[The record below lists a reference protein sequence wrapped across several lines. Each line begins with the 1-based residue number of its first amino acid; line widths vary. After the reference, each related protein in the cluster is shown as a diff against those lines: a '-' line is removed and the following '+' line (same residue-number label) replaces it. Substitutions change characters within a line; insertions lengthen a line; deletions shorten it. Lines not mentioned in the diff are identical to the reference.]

1 MGQHH
6 ISDGYSDSELRTF
19 VRALLDDVR
28 ALERMVANGLIE
40 TGMRRIGAEQ
50 EMFIVDKGCRPLP
63 VAGPLLARLPKGT
76 HATTELA
83 KFNLEINLSPQV
95 LGGDCL
101 SRMEAELIEQ
111 LDLVQEAANSL
122 EARLMLVGILPTLA
136 KTDLTLENMTPNPRF
151 FRLNQIMKDLR
162 GGDDFQTLIKGV
174 DELQTTHDNVMLEA
188 CNTSFQIHFQV
199 GADEFAKL
207 YNVAQVV
214 TAPVLAAAVNSPVLL
229 QHRLWHETRVA
240 LFQQSL
246 DVRSRT
252 HQARGNR
259 QRVSF
264 GEDWVHESVL
274 EIFREDI
281 ARFRVLISTDLGEPS
296 MALLDRGITPPL
308 TALCLHNGT
317 VYRWNRACYGV
328 KDNQAHLRIEN
339 RVLPAGP
346 TVLDE
351 VANAA
356 FYFGLMSAV
365 VEEYGDV
372 RDVMNFDDAHSNFH
386 AAARYGLQAQ
396 FRWIGGRSVTAQE
409 LILDH
414 LLPLAREGLVVQ
426 QIAPADIDRYLGVIH
441 ERVESGRTGA
451 QWMLD
456 SLASMK
462 AAGGARDA
470 RTRALTKAI
479 WSRQETCRPVHTW
492 ELAQLTDSEDWRHSY
507 QKIDQIMTTDLFTV
521 GPEDLV
527 DLAASLM
534 DWRHLRHVPVED
546 SEGHL
551 VGLLTHRAML
561 RLLVRGHQTNG
572 AGVDPVAVREIMKP
586 NPLTVSPE
594 TRTLEAL
601 ELMRE
606 KRVSCLPVVD
616 NGKLVGIVTEHDFID
631 VSRRL
636 LEEALRSE

>member
-1 MGQHH
+1 MGQHQ
-6 ISDGYSDSELRTF
+6 ISAEQSQSELRNF

-28 ALERMVANGLIE
+28 ALERMVNEGLIE
-40 TGMRRIGAEQ
+40 SGVRRIGAEQ
-50 EMFIVDKGCRPLP
+50 EMFIVDRGCQPVPL
-63 VAGPLLARLPKGT
+63 AGELLDALPENAQ
-76 HATTELA
+76 ATTELA
-83 KFNLEINLSPQV
+83 RFNLEINLSPQV

-101 SRMEAELIEQ
+101 SVMERELISQ
-111 LDLVQEAANSL
+111 LDLVQGAADEF
-122 EARLMLVGILPTLA
+122 EARLMLVGILPTLE
-136 KTDLTLENMTPNPRF
+136 KGHLTLENMTPNPRF
-151 FRLNQIMKDLR
+151 YRLNQIMKDLR
-162 GGDDFQTLIKGV
+162 GGDFQTLIKGT

-188 CNTSFQIHFQV
+188 CNTSFQIHFQT

-207 YNVAQVV
+207 YNVAQVA
-214 TAPVLAAAVNSPVLL
+214 TAPVLAAGVNSPVLL

-246 DVRSRT
+246 DVRSKT

-264 GEDWVHESVL
+264 GEDWINESAL
-274 EIFREDI
+274 EIYREDV

-296 MALLDRGITPPL
+296 TELLDRGIMPPL

-351 VANAA
+351 VANSA
-356 FYFGLMSAV
+356 FFFGLMSAV

-372 RDVMNFDDAHSNFH
+372 RDVINFDDARSNFH

-426 QIAPADIDRYLGVIH
+426 SIDSKDIDRYLGVIH
-441 ERVESGRTGA
+441 DRVESGRTGA

-456 SLASMK
+456 SHSAMK
-462 AAGGARDA
+462 AAGGSRDA

-479 WSRQETCRPVHTW
+479 WKRQETGDPVHTW
-492 ELAQLTDSEDWRHSY
+492 GLAELSDSEDWRYSFR
-507 QKIDQIMTTDLFTV
+507 KIGQIMTTDLFTV

-551 VGLLTHRAML
+551 VGLLTHRAVL
-561 RLLVRGHQTNG
+561 RWLVREQKTKGT
-572 AGVDPVAVREIMKP
+572 AEPVAVREIMKP
-586 NPLTVSPE
+586 DLLTVSPD
-594 TRTLEAL
+594 TPTLEAM

-606 KRVSCLPVVD
+606 KRIGCLPVVED
-616 NGKLVGIVTEHDFID
+616 GKLAGIVTEHDFIE

-636 LEEALRSE
+636 LEEALRSV